1 MSTATPQP
9 AGPSTAPRADQRAMA
24 PSSKDAVDARKEEIG
39 GHVENHGH
47 STAAWTG
54 VAIVTFGALLAA
66 IAMLFPLPWLVIVG
80 LALMPLGGLVGL
92 VIGRGE
98 GKAAP
103 GEKKVVR

>member
-9 AGPSTAPRADQRAMA
+9 AGPSTGHRADQRAMA
-24 PSSKDAVDARKEEIG
+24 PSSQSAVDARKEEIG

-54 VAIVTFGALLAA
+54 VAIVTFGALVAS

-80 LALMPLGGLVGL
+80 LVLMPVGGLVGL
-92 VIGRGE
+92 VMGRGE
-98 GKAAP
+98 GESAP
-103 GEKKVVR
+103 GEKQVVR